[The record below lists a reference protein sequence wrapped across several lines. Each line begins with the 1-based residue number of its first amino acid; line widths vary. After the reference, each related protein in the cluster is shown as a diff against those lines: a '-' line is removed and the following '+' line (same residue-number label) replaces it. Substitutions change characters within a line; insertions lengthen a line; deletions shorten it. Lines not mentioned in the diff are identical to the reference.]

1 MMQTFK
7 KPNTSQRTS
16 LTYMNSSWTVFGIDL
31 NGLVNEWN
39 DKTAEITGYSKDEA
53 MGEPLV
59 SRFIVKKLKK
69 SVQKVLDNALRGEE
83 TSNYELEFR

>member
-1 MMQTFK
+1 MQTFK
-7 KPNTSQRTS
+7 KPNTWKRTS
-16 LTYMNSSWTVFGIDL
+16 LICIYYSSIVFGIDL

-39 DKTAEITGYSKDEA
+39 DKTAEITGYSRDEA
-53 MGEPLV
+53 IGEPLV